1 MVKVTYEYHATLIKI
16 NYYRMKSVLI
26 SIVMILP
33 VMLLA
38 SPEALDKNLV
48 RDVEKWLKVD
58 TYELTPVKAP
68 EQPSVSGKY
77 FQIQVA
83 GQVKGFLY
91 TGRVNTVRSAAARSG
106 QSSYSEYF
114 DYYIFYDPQ
123 LTIQKVKVMRYKA
136 THGQMISAPSWL
148 KQFQGYKPGQPLEP
162 GIQVDGISGATI
174 SVNNITFDIRK
185 NSRILR
191 DLVRQ

>member
-1 MVKVTYEYHATLIKI
+1 
-16 NYYRMKSVLI
+16 MKGVLI

-38 SPEALDKNLV
+38 SPEALEKTLVRVASPEALEKTLV
-48 RDVEKWLKVD
+48 RDIEKWLQVD
-58 TYELTPVKAP
+58 NYELTHLTSP

-77 FQIQVA
+77 FQVNVA
-83 GQVKGFLY
+83 GQVKAYLY
-91 TGRVNTVRSAAARSG
+91 TGRVNTVRSASARSG
-106 QSSYSEYF
+106 QSAYSEYF

-162 GIQVDGISGATI
+162 GIQVDAISGATI

-191 DLVRQ
+191 DLVRR

>member
-1 MVKVTYEYHATLIKI
+1 
-16 NYYRMKSVLI
+16 
-26 SIVMILP
+26 MILP
-33 VMLLA
+33 VMLMA
-38 SPEALDKNLV
+38 SPEALEKTLI
-48 RDVEKWLKVD
+48 RDMEKWLQVD
-58 TYELTPVKAP
+58 KYEVTPVKAP
-68 EQPSVSGKY
+68 EQQSNGGKY
-77 FQIQVA
+77 FKVNVD
-83 GQVKGFLY
+83 GQVKAFLY
-91 TGRVNTVRSAAARSG
+91 TGRVNTVRSASSRSAQG
-106 QSSYSEYF
+106 AYSEYF